1 MTPKVKASSNT
12 KPKKNSA
19 TTAQKR
25 TASSRQKSTA
35 KRSAVRYAL
44 RLYITGQ
51 TPRSLQSVENLRAL
65 CDKYIPNQFDLEVVD
80 IYQQPAMAAAGQI
93 IAAPTLIK
101 SMPLPLRRLVGDF
114 SDQNRVILGLDI
126 RLNEEQGSA

>member
-1 MTPKVKASSNT
+1 MTAKVKRGSKMKRNKSAIKARKRCASG
-12 KPKKNSA
+12 
-19 TTAQKR
+19 AQK
-25 TASSRQKSTA
+25 KTA
-35 KRSAVRYAL
+35 KRSARYAL

-65 CDKYIPNQFDLEVVD
+65 CDKYLPNQFDLEVVD

-126 RLNEEQGSA
+126 KPDEEQGSA

>member
-1 MTPKVKASSNT
+1 MKPTVKSRRKSKT
-12 KPKKNSA
+12 KNSSA
-19 TTAQKR
+19 TKTRRR
-25 TASSRQKSTA
+25 TP
-35 KRSAVRYAL
+35 KRSAARYAL

-51 TPRSLQSVENLRAL
+51 TPRSRQSVENLRAL
-65 CDKYIPNQFDLEVVD
+65 CDKYIPGQFDLEVVD

-126 RLNEEQGSA
+126 KLDEEKGSA

>member
-1 MTPKVKASSNT
+1 M
-12 KPKKNSA
+12 KPRATGRSKMKRKKSVA
-19 TTAQKR
+19 GTSQKR
-25 TASSRQKSTA
+25 AR
-35 KRSAVRYAL
+35 KRSIARYAL

-51 TPRSLQSVENLRAL
+51 TPRSRQSVENLRAL

-126 RLNEEQGSA
+126 KLDEEQGSA

>member
-1 MTPKVKASSNT
+1 M
-12 KPKKNSA
+12 KPKIKSSRKSKTKNTA
-19 TTAQKR
+19 TTRTRKR
-25 TASSRQKSTA
+25 AA
-35 KRSAVRYAL
+35 KRATTRYAL

-51 TPRSLQSVENLRAL
+51 TPRSRRSVENLRAL
-65 CDKYIPNQFDLEVVD
+65 CDKYIPGQFDLEVVD

-126 RLNEEQGSA
+126 KLDEEQGSA

>member
-1 MTPKVKASSNT
+1 MKPSVK
-12 KPKKNSA
+12 
-19 TTAQKR
+19 
-25 TASSRQKSTA
+25 
-35 KRSAVRYAL
+35 KRSASKKHKTSGKRAGARYIL

-51 TPRSLQSVENLRAL
+51 TPRSVKSVENLRAL
-65 CDKYIPNQFDLEVVD
+65 CVKYLPGQFDLEVVD

-114 SDQNRVILGLDI
+114 SDQKRVILGLDI
-126 RLNEEQGSA
+126 RVDQE

>member
-1 MTPKVKASSNT
+1 MTPKAQTGSKRT
-12 KPKKNSA
+12 RKKSVA
-19 TTAQKR
+19 TTKR
-25 TASSRQKSTA
+25 KTAA
-35 KRSAVRYAL
+35 KRSARYAL

-51 TPRSLQSVENLRAL
+51 TPRSRQSVENLRAL

-114 SDQNRVILGLDI
+114 SDQHRVILGLDI
-126 RLNEEQGSA
+126 KPDEE

>member
-1 MTPKVKASSNT
+1 MTRKI
-12 KPKKNSA
+12 
-19 TTAQKR
+19 KR
-25 TASSRQKSTA
+25 GSKIKR
-35 KRSAVRYAL
+35 KRSAASSARKRTTKRSARYAL

-126 RLNEEQGSA
+126 KLDEEQGGA

>member
-1 MTPKVKASSNT
+1 MKTRG
-12 KPKKNSA
+12 A
-19 TTAQKR
+19 TREK
-25 TASSRQKSTA
+25 
-35 KRSAVRYAL
+35 KRSAAKAGGRKSKKAALPRYIL
-44 RLYITGQ
+44 RLYVTGQ

-65 CDKYIPNQFDLEVVD
+65 CDKYLPGQFDLEVID

-114 SDQNRVILGLDI
+114 SDKERVILGLDLQ
-126 RLNEEQGSA
+126 RE

>member
-1 MTPKVKASSNT
+1 M
-12 KPKKNSA
+12 KPKRAISRKPKTKN
-19 TTAQKR
+19 TP
-25 TASSRQKSTA
+25 A
-35 KRSAVRYAL
+35 KRVRKKAAKRAVARYAL

-51 TPRSLQSVENLRAL
+51 TPRSRQSVENLRAL
-65 CDKYIPNQFDLEVVD
+65 CDKYIPGQFDLEVVD

-114 SDQNRVILGLDI
+114 SDQSRVILGLDI
-126 RLNEEQGSA
+126 KMDEEHGSA

>member
-1 MTPKVKASSNT
+1 MKPKVKSSR
-12 KPKKNSA
+12 KGKAKSSSA
-19 TTAQKR
+19 KR
-25 TASSRQKSTA
+25 TRGRAGK
-35 KRSAVRYAL
+35 KPSARYLL

-51 TPRSLQSVENLRAL
+51 TPRSRQSVENLRAL

-114 SDQNRVILGLDI
+114 SDQTRVILGLDI
-126 RLNEEQGSA
+126 KPNEE

>member
-1 MTPKVKASSNT
+1 M
-12 KPKKNSA
+12 KPKIKNRRKPKTKNIVA
-19 TTAQKR
+19 TRARKR
-25 TASSRQKSTA
+25 TAKRAST
-35 KRSAVRYAL
+35 RYAL

-51 TPRSLQSVENLRAL
+51 TPRSRRSVENLRAL
-65 CDKYIPNQFDLEVVD
+65 CDKYISGQFDLEVVD

-101 SMPLPLRRLVGDF
+101 TMPPPLRRLVGDF

-126 RLNEEQGSA
+126 KLDEEQGSA

>member
-1 MTPKVKASSNT
+1 MTRKI
-12 KPKKNSA
+12 
-19 TTAQKR
+19 KR
-25 TASSRQKSTA
+25 GSKIKR
-35 KRSAVRYAL
+35 KRSAASSARKRTTKRSARYAL

-126 RLNEEQGSA
+126 KLDEEQGSA

>member
-1 MTPKVKASSNT
+1 
-12 KPKKNSA
+12 
-19 TTAQKR
+19 
-25 TASSRQKSTA
+25 
-35 KRSAVRYAL
+35 L

-51 TPRSLQSVENLRAL
+51 TPRSRQSVENLRAL
-65 CDKYIPNQFDLEVVD
+65 CDKYIPGQFDLEVVD

-126 RLNEEQGSA
+126 ELDEE

>member
-1 MTPKVKASSNT
+1 MKTRG
-12 KPKKNSA
+12 
-19 TTAQKR
+19 TTRAQKR
-25 TASSRQKSTA
+25 SPA
-35 KRSAVRYAL
+35 KAGGRKTRKMAPQHYIL
-44 RLYITGQ
+44 RLYVTGQ

-65 CDKYIPNQFDLEVVD
+65 CDKYLPGQFDLEVID

-114 SDQNRVILGLDI
+114 SDKERVILGLDLK
-126 RLNEEQGSA
+126 RE

>member
-1 MTPKVKASSNT
+1 MKLKAART
-12 KPKKNSA
+12 RKPKTKN
-19 TTAQKR
+19 TA
-25 TASSRQKSTA
+25 A
-35 KRSAVRYAL
+35 KRARKRAPKRAARYAL

-51 TPRSLQSVENLRAL
+51 TPRSRQSVENLRAL
-65 CDKYIPNQFDLEVVD
+65 CDKYIPGQFDLEVVD

-114 SDQNRVILGLDI
+114 SDQSRVILGLDI
-126 RLNEEQGSA
+126 KMDEEPSSA

>member
-1 MTPKVKASSNT
+1 MKSKLKSSR
-12 KPKKNSA
+12 KPKTKNSA
-19 TTAQKR
+19 ATRARKR
-25 TASSRQKSTA
+25 AA
-35 KRSAVRYAL
+35 KRAITRYAL

-51 TPRSLQSVENLRAL
+51 TPRSRRSVENLRAL
-65 CDKYIPNQFDLEVVD
+65 CDKYIPGQFDLEVVD

-101 SMPLPLRRLVGDF
+101 TMPPPLRRLVGDF

-126 RLNEEQGSA
+126 KLDEEQGSA

>member
-1 MTPKVKASSNT
+1 MKTTFKSIRKSKT
-12 KPKKNSA
+12 KNSA
-19 TTAQKR
+19 AKKTRGRA
-25 TASSRQKSTA
+25 A
-35 KRSAVRYAL
+35 KRPATRYAL

-51 TPRSLQSVENLRAL
+51 TPRSRQSVENLRAL
-65 CDKYIPNQFDLEVVD
+65 CDKYIPGQFDLEVVD

-126 RLNEEQGSA
+126 KLDEEQGSA

>member
-1 MTPKVKASSNT
+1 MTPKVKRRSKIKRN
-12 KPKKNSA
+12 KSA
-19 TTAQKR
+19 INARKRSVSGAQKK
-25 TASSRQKSTA
+25 AA
-35 KRSAVRYAL
+35 KGSGPRYVL

-65 CDKYIPNQFDLEVVD
+65 CDKYLTNQFDLEVVD

-126 RLNEEQGSA
+126 RLDEEQGSA

>member
-1 MTPKVKASSNT
+1 MSGRKQITMKAKSPKRKAARPREKSS
-12 KPKKNSA
+12 KPA
-19 TTAQKR
+19 GG
-25 TASSRQKSTA
+25 
-35 KRSAVRYAL
+35 RYIL

-65 CDKYIPNQFDLEVVD
+65 CDKYLLGQFDLEIID
-80 IYQQPAMAAAGQI
+80 IYQQPAMAKEGQI

-114 SDQNRVILGLDI
+114 SDCERVILGLD
-126 RLNEEQGSA
+126 LTVEQD

>member
-1 MTPKVKASSNT
+1 M
-12 KPKKNSA
+12 KPKAKGGSKIKRKKSA
-19 TTAQKR
+19 
-25 TASSRQKSTA
+25 STSPRRRAA
-35 KRSAVRYAL
+35 KRPAARYAL

-51 TPRSLQSVENLRAL
+51 TPRSRQSVENLRAL
-65 CDKYIPNQFDLEVVD
+65 CDKYIPGQFDLEVVD

-114 SDQNRVILGLDI
+114 SDQSRVILGLDI
-126 RLNEEQGSA
+126 ELDEEQGSA